1 MDIAKEGTE
10 TKGVAMDVGL
20 HSWIEGATTLWDM
33 GHSKIVNG
41 AQRSWLLFWTYI
53 FDERHCLG
61 IK

>member
-20 HSWIEGATTLWDM
+20 HSWIEGAITLWDT

-41 AQRSWLLFWTYI
+41 AQRSWL
-53 FDERHCLG
+53 
-61 IK
+61 